1 MANQKITVEIEGN
14 HTFDLEPS
22 GERDLVGEAT
32 AVFGA
37 TCVVE
42 RREDGSFTVH
52 PVSRVIAV
60 YVGDV
65 PSKRIGFPTVPST

>member
-1 MANQKITVEIEGN
+1 MADQKIMVEIEGH
-14 HTFDLEPS
+14 HTFELEAME
-22 GERDLVGEAT
+22 GRDPVSEAT

-42 RREDGSFTVH
+42 SREGGAFTVH
-52 PVSRVIAV
+52 PVGRVTAV

-65 PSKRIGFPTVPST
+65 PSRRVGFPTIPSQ